1 MQDEEKRT
9 SMYSF
14 QNELLKL
21 YLNRPHDELI
31 KYSILRS
38 IERCFG
44 YKKSIFGFLG
54 NINER
59 TLSPN
64 ISCNGVDMKF
74 SQAFLKEL
82 WAPDC
87 FRFSLGTIKDT

>member
-31 KYSILRS
+31 
-38 IERCFG
+38 
-44 YKKSIFGFLG
+44 
-54 NINER
+54 
-59 TLSPN
+59 
-64 ISCNGVDMKF
+64 
-74 SQAFLKEL
+74 
-82 WAPDC
+82 
-87 FRFSLGTIKDT
+87 